1 MEKFKQTSH
10 DKQLL
15 NIMSHECKKY
25 INDFFIIAELTKEL
39 ELINFS
45 KIINRIII
53 VKLKDNEF
61 IISPCSDLDEH
72 D

>member
-1 MEKFKQTSH
+1 
-10 DKQLL
+10 
-15 NIMSHECKKY
+15 MSHECKKY

-72 D
+72 DWFWLLNKLNLLKKTN